1 MNERIIR
8 KKDGRRKKKNT
19 KENGGR
25 ANVWR
30 TYPTPHTAGQIDYL
44 ST

>member
-1 MNERIIR
+1 MTNDRITK
-8 KKDGRRKKKNT
+8 KKDGGRKKKNT

-30 TYPTPHTAGQIDYL
+30 RYYQ
-44 ST
+44 